1 MQISKL
7 TISAYEKTYL
17 EGYDKNYPS
26 IELVRI
32 EKIFFKK
39 KDLF

>member
-1 MQISKL
+1 MNIPKL

-17 EGYDKNYPS
+17 RGYDKKYPS

-32 EKIFFKK
+32 EKIFLKK
-39 KDLF
+39 KVLF